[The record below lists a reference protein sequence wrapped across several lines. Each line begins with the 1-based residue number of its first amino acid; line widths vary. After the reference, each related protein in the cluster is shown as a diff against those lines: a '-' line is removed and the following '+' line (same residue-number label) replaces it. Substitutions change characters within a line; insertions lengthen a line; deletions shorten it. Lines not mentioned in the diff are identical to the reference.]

1 MTKEYRESRLPFVPK
16 PGEVYENEGGGTYRC
31 LSVDGYTGSAR
42 MSNTA
47 SGWTFDAYHI
57 GIYSDRKIDWWYST
71 NGQFL

>member
-1 MTKEYRESRLPFVPK
+1 MNKKYRESRMPFVPK
-16 PGEVYENEGGGTYRC
+16 PGEVYENEGSGSYKC

-57 GIYSDRKIDWWYST
+57 GIYSDGKIDWQYST
-71 NGQFL
+71 NGRFL